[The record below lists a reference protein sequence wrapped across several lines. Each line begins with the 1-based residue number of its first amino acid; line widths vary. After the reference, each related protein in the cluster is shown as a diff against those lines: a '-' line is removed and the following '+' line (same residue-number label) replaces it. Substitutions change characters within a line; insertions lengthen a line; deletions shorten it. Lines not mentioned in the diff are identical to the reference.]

1 MVSSIR
7 PRSNCKE
14 VPLEGHRYI
23 KGIVLVIFA
32 IFCEKDSS
40 SPPEKGA
47 APGKALREENT
58 KKISEHK
65 IAKITKSRQCS
76 EAHSGPRHLDL
87 FDQPRFLDL
96 MHFGRCAR

>member
-7 PRSNCKE
+7 PRSNSKE

-23 KGIVLVIFA
+23 EGTVFVIFA

-40 SPPEKGA
+40 SPPEKGV
-47 APGKALREENT
+47 APRKALREENT
-58 KKISEHK
+58 KKISEQK

-76 EAHSGPRHLDL
+76 EAHSGPRHLDPMDGL
-87 FDQPRFLDL
+87 SLVFSLAIVYIY
-96 MHFGRCAR
+96 G